1 MQNMLLLLP
10 VNNEEEDAAG
20 TGGGG
25 DGNDISVDDLR
36 SDKCSNFDDLER
48 EGGAYPTGRSL

>member
-1 MQNMLLLLP
+1 MLLLLP